1 MTVFLVMVG
10 GRPAASTNTEISGP
24 TVLLTPEAS
33 QALAMVLHELATN
46 AAKYGALSSNE
57 GRVSIWWDRRPNG
70 RPLPNLVLEWRE
82 VGGPRVCA
90 PGKSSYGTST
100 IQDLIPY
107 EFGGTVDLVFAAE
120 GVRCRLELP
129 PGWLTNAAE
138 PTEIV
143 ADTAR

>member
-1 MTVFLVMVG
+1 MKVAYRSGGIG
-10 GRPAASTNTEISGP
+10 GRTAARFPIWSSSGGK
-24 TVLLTPEAS
+24 LAS
-33 QALAMVLHELATN
+33 
-46 AAKYGALSSNE
+46 
-57 GRVSIWWDRRPNG
+57 P
-70 RPLPNLVLEWRE
+70 P
-82 VGGPRVCA
+82 VCA
-90 PGKSSYGTST
+90 PGKSSYGTCT